1 MNKREYK
8 KPLTRQERH
17 EMRKAR
23 IEFIGEWLKLHET
36 PKDRE
41 SARPLAA
48 EMKRAGLYSPTTYEY
63 DIAGFALGIVEEI
76 DVCSGREIEHQ
87 ERQLLATIDER
98 DAAEES
104 LSQAYFL
111 VIGHSPEWSNCFG
124 HADALREIECAVF
137 ALRMRARLIAAA
149 PDMLA
154 ALRALVAAGRVPQ
167 LSSLPNT
174 DTELS
179 RAARM
184 TYAAIAKATGDS
196 ESNKEQ
202 M

>member
-1 MNKREYK
+1 MNRQEYK
-8 KPLTRQERH
+8 KPMTRQERH

-23 IEFIGEWLKLHET
+23 VEFVGEWLKLHET

-41 SARPLAA
+41 SARCLAV

-76 DVCSGREIEHQ
+76 DVCSRDGADHQ
-87 ERQLLATIDER
+87 ERQLLATIQER

-104 LSQAYFL
+104 FSQAYHL

-137 ALRMRARLIAAA
+137 ALRMRARLIAAS
-149 PDMLA
+149 PDLLA
-154 ALRALVAAGRVPQ
+154 ALKAASLAMMGCAGINDENELERAEAIA
-167 LSSLPNT
+167 T
-174 DTELS
+174 
-179 RAARM
+179 AR
-184 TYAAIAKATGDS
+184 AAIAKAEGVRD
-196 ESNKEQ
+196 E
-202 M
+202 